1 MYNISNNI
9 IKCMILYR
17 FQKKTAIWT
26 ITVKKLEI
34 SNKIIKKYIHCRCNK
49 ARYSVCSDLKSDLL
63 AYKCMQ
69 YKPIQN
75 HKRVTGHL
83 KMHSLISLRKSFQY

>member
-1 MYNISNNI
+1 MHDFVHISKENGNLDNN
-9 IKCMILYR
+9 K
-17 FQKKTAIWT
+17 
-26 ITVKKLEI
+26 VKKLEI
-34 SNKIIKKYIHCRCNK
+34 SNKIIKNYIDVTKDRC
-49 ARYSVCSDLKSDLL
+49 SICSDLKSYLL
-63 AYKCMQ
+63 AYKCIQ

>member
-1 MYNISNNI
+1 MHDFVQISKENGNLDNN
-9 IKCMILYR
+9 K
-17 FQKKTAIWT
+17 
-26 ITVKKLEI
+26 VKKLEI

-49 ARYSVCSDLKSDLL
+49 ARYSICSDLKLYLL